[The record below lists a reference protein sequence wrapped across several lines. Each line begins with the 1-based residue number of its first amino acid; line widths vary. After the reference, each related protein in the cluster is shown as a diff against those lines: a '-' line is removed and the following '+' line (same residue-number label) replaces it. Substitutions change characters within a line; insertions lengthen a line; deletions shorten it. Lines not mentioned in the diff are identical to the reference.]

1 MATCRQEGRA
11 SQGEGPGNGS
21 PLQGHI
27 PTPCPAL
34 GAGSWICRVAA
45 SLPGKIRSFSSSPP
59 AEEGPRGSAGH
70 TLLVI
75 RFLLCSVQEGF
86 CSQHSGLCS
95 CSATAGAGTGI
106 SPGGTR
112 FQAVVLT
119 AGAAPAAVSQMCS
132 AQWGCTKGRFP
143 QQGSSTAMAAPQQGV
158 TVQPRSC
165 GQH

>member
-45 SLPGKIRSFSSSPP
+45 SVPGESRSFSSSPP

-75 RFLLCSVQEGF
+75 HFLLCSVQEGAGHTEE
-86 CSQHSGLCS
+86 SPVEGHHGDQVLGVALLGGETERAGATQPGTEGDLTNIHQSLQGDTKGCS
-95 CSATAGAGTGI
+95 C
-106 SPGGTR
+106 P
-112 FQAVVLT
+112 
-119 AGAAPAAVSQMCS
+119 
-132 AQWGCTKGRFP
+132 
-143 QQGSSTAMAAPQQGV
+143 
-158 TVQPRSC
+158 
-165 GQH
+165 